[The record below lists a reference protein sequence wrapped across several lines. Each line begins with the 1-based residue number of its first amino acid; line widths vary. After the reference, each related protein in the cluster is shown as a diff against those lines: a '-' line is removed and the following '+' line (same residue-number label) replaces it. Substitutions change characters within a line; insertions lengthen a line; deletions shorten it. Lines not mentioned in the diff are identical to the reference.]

1 MKSRLKIKVLKAGG
15 VYDPRGKEF
24 NSFGARKSI
33 QSIRRFTNETNHRY
47 RKYIQRAKSKGVSP
61 FPANCREFSEQIC
74 NYKED

>member
-33 QSIRRFTNETNHRY
+33 QSIMHFANDVNRSY
-47 RKYIQRAKSKGVSP
+47 RKHIQRAKSKGEEP
-61 FPANCREFSEQIC
+61 FPF
-74 NYKED
+74 